1 HRLTTYRYLEREGPE
16 LLNGFVCEV
25 YSMLGARGDRVSA
38 SRRKLTQALEQD
50 RLLSSPQGSSSSRS
64 ESKET
69 GGTGRNTQHGS
80 RRSLSRE
87 EDESEEELRDR
98 RRLIASPPTE
108 TRPLGVRPF
117 SGRSPSRSGTRG
129 EMRRQPNTKGSLT
142 SPEKREG
149 MRRASGDGLGDGE
162 YMLPHACSRRNVRN
176 TLGEADDSGGPTSR
190 RGTTS
195 AIGQDD
201 EKNLPADSH
210 ATAVLLE
217 GALRNQE
224 NSRDGQNSRK
234 GSVRIIAEDF
244 IGNVLNDLASSPS
257 HRDGQCYM

>member
-1 HRLTTYRYLEREGPE
+1 
-16 LLNGFVCEV
+16 
-25 YSMLGARGDRVSA
+25 MLGARDDRVSA

-69 GGTGRNTQHGS
+69 GGSGRNTQHGS
-80 RRSLSRE
+80 RILSSRE

-98 RRLIASPPTE
+98 RLLIASPPIE

-117 SGRSPSRSGTRG
+117 AGRSPSRSGMRG
-129 EMRRQPNTKGSLT
+129 EKGRQPKTKGFLT

-149 MRRASGDGLGDGE
+149 MKRASVDGLGDGE
-162 YMLPHACSRRNVRN
+162 YMLPHACSRRTVRN
-176 TLGEADDSGGPTSR
+176 TLGEADDSRGPTSR

-195 AIGQDD
+195 AIGQD
-201 EKNLPADSH
+201 EKSLQADSH

-217 GALRNQE
+217 GALRNQD
-224 NSRDGQNSRK
+224 NSRDWQGSRK
-234 GSVRIIAEDF
+234 ESVRIIAEDF

-257 HRDGQCYM
+257 HRDGQRYM

>member
-1 HRLTTYRYLEREGPE
+1 
-16 LLNGFVCEV
+16 
-25 YSMLGARGDRVSA
+25 VSA

-69 GGTGRNTQHGS
+69 GGSGRNTQHGS
-80 RRSLSRE
+80 RRSSNRE
-87 EDESEEELRDR
+87 QDESEEELRDR

-117 SGRSPSRSGTRG
+117 AGRSPSRSGMRG
-129 EMRRQPNTKGSLT
+129 EKGRQPNSKGFLT

-149 MRRASGDGLGDGE
+149 MKRASVDGLGDGE
-162 YMLPHACSRRNVRN
+162 YMLPHACRRNVLN
-176 TLGEADDSGGPTSR
+176 TLGEADDSRWPTSQ
-190 RGTTS
+190 RGTAS

-201 EKNLPADSH
+201 EKSLPADSH
-210 ATAVLLE
+210 TTAVLLE
-217 GALRNQE
+217 GALRNQD
-224 NSRDGQNSRK
+224 NSGDWQGSRK
-234 GSVRIIAEDF
+234 ESVRILAEDF

-257 HRDGQCYM
+257 HRDGQR